1 MSAAASIPV
10 TIDTFARAE
19 TDLYFSNFVRDGG
32 IGKFFHTREPTPL
45 DQQKII
51 RMNRDTLYS
60 SAVFDLDAGPVTTTM
75 PDPGSRFMSLQVW
88 DEDEYCPLV
97 AYGAGRHIFT
107 REKVGT
113 RYIGVGVRTLVDP
126 ANLDDVHAV
135 HRLQDAVR
143 VEQQAPGTFEIPNWD
158 PVSQKKVRG
167 ALLALNAMLPDLKRA
182 FGRKD
187 QVDPVRHLIGTAS
200 GWGGN
205 PDNEAIYLNV
215 TPPRNDGSTVYELS
229 VKDVPVDGF
238 WSISLYNAD
247 GYFVKN
253 QYEDYSLNNFTARK
267 SADGSVA
274 VQFGGCDGKIPNC
287 LPTMPGWN
295 YTVRLYRPRAEI
307 LGGKWKFPEAQP
319 VVDVERGH

>member
-60 SAVFDLDAGPVTTTM
+60 SAVFDLDAGPVTITM

-97 AYGAGRHIFT
+97 AYGAGRHTFT
-107 REKVGT
+107 QDKIGT

-126 ANLDDVHAV
+126 ANLDDIRTV
-135 HRLQDAVR
+135 HRLQDAVM

-158 PVSQKKVRG
+158 PVTQTRVRE
-167 ALLALNAMLPDLKRA
+167 ALEQLGHAAMPDSHRA
-182 FGRKD
+182 FGPRD
-187 QVDPVRHLIGTAS
+187 QVDPVRHLIGAAI

-205 PDNEAIYLNV
+205 PEQDAFYVSL
-215 TPPRNDGSTVYELS
+215 TPATNDGRIVHLLH
-229 VKDVPVDGF
+229 VPADVPVDGF
-238 WSISLYNAD
+238 WSVSVYNAE
-247 GYFVKN
+247 GYFEPN
-253 QYEDYSLNNFTARK
+253 PSNAYSVNNLSAVRN
-267 SADGSVA
+267 ADGSVEI
-274 VQFGGCDGKIPNC
+274 QFGGCDGSVANC
-287 LPTMPGWN
+287 LPVTPGW
-295 YTVRLYRPRAEI
+295 TAAVRLYRPRPEI
-307 LGGKWKFPEAQP
+307 LDGRWKFPELHAI
-319 VVDVERGH
+319 H